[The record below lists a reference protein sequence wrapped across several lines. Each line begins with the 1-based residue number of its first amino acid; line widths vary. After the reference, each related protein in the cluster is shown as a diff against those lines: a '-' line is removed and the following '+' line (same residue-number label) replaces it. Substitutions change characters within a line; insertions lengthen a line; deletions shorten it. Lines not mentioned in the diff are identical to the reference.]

1 MYLDQGRE
9 PVLKFVHQVIFPKL
23 DEGRF
28 DGVFDYKTTL
38 QEYLQR
44 DGDVAIDYQLIEQD
58 GPANERSY
66 EIAVLADG
74 QKIGE
79 GWGHSKKEAEQSAAR
94 QAYSQLQQK

>member
-1 MYLDQGRE
+1 MSQY
-9 PVLKFVHQVIFPKL
+9 
-23 DEGRF
+23 
-28 DGVFDYKTTL
+28 
-38 QEYLQR
+38 
-44 DGDVAIDYQLIEQD
+44 DYQLIEQD

-94 QAYSQLQQK
+94 QAYSQITAKVTINNYRKFVSNAT